1 MSRLTLIVA
10 ATTKNGIGQNGTMP
24 WHIPKDL
31 AYFSQ
36 VTTKAPAGQRN
47 VVFMGRTTWE
57 SIPQKFRPLKSR
69 INVVLSRKHDYE
81 LFPKGKTPLAKL
93 THLFSDMETAVDG
106 LASQDDVHRLFIIGG
121 TSLYRET
128 VGLEPSH
135 SALLRAGRILLTR
148 LYAPEFECDVFFPD
162 VLGGAEWRR
171 ASHEE
176 HNAWVG
182 FEVPK
187 GIQKENGIE
196 FEYQMWVRS
205 AECSAVANGDK

>member
-36 VTTKAPAGQRN
+36 VTTKAPANQMN
-47 VVFMGRTTWE
+47 VVFMGRATWE
-57 SIPQKFRPLKSR
+57 SIPLKFRPLKNR
-69 INVVLSRKHDYE
+69 INVVLSRNNNYE
-81 LFPKGKTPLAKL
+81 LFSKDKKPSTV
-93 THLFSDMETAVDG
+93 LFSDVKTAVDT
-106 LASQDDVHRLFIIGG
+106 LASQDNIHRLFIIGG
-121 TSLYRET
+121 TSLYQEALR
-128 VGLEPSH
+128 PSH
-135 SALLRAGRILLTR
+135 CAMMQADCILLTR
-148 LYAPEFECDVFFPD
+148 LHAPEFECDVFFPD

-176 HNAWVG
+176 HSAWVG
-182 FEVPK
+182 FEVPE
-187 GIQKENGIE
+187 GIQQEGGVE

-205 AECSAVANGDK
+205 HSAVASGDT

>member
-36 VTTKAPAGQRN
+36 VTTKAPANQMN

-57 SIPQKFRPLKSR
+57 SIPLKFRPLKNR
-69 INVVLSRKHDYE
+69 INAVLSRNNDYE
-81 LFPKGKTPLAKL
+81 LFPEGKKPL
-93 THLFSDMETAVDG
+93 THMFSDVKTAVDT
-106 LASQDDVHRLFIIGG
+106 LASQDNVHRLFIIGG
-121 TSLYRET
+121 TSLYQEALR
-128 VGLEPSH
+128 PSH
-135 SALLRAGRILLTR
+135 CAMMQADCILLTR

-176 HNAWVG
+176 HSAWVG
-182 FEVPK
+182 FGVPE
-187 GIQKENGIE
+187 GIQQERGVE

-205 AECSAVANGDK
+205 HSAVASGDT